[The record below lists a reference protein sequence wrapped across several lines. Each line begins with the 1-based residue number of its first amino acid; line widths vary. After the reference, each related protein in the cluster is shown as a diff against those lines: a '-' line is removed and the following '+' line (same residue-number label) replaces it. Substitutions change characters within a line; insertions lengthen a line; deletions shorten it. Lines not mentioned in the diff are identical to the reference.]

1 MINSINSTPMAREE
15 MLQIL
20 SNLFVQRSSFY
31 AQIILADLQNLPS
44 LKAALAE
51 KMDSKLVNEPT
62 LIVANNNAFTK
73 QNGNGN
79 GNGNGHHNYIPAKPI
94 INTPVVSHSIPQPN
108 KVAPKTINTEEILID
123 LVVQKTGYPQSS
135 ITPDLKLLDDLN
147 LDSIKAGE
155 LIAEAAKKCG
165 VAGEIDPSSLA
176 NASLTNIAEVINS
189 VMPVVE
195 IPQPVKNVPFN
206 HQVEEQNSAN
216 LNSNWVRNFSVE
228 YVTNGR

>member
-1 MINSINSTPMAREE
+1 MINSINPTPMAREE
-15 MLQIL
+15 ILQTL

-51 KMDSKLVNEPT
+51 KVDSRLVNEPT
-62 LIVANNNAFTK
+62 IIVANNNAFTK
-73 QNGNGN
+73 QNDNDNGN
-79 GNGNGHHNYIPAKPI
+79 GNRNYIPAKPVI
-94 INTPVVSHSIPQPN
+94 DTIPQPN
-108 KVAPKTINTEEILID
+108 TVVSTTINTEEILID

-176 NASLTNIAEVINS
+176 NSSLTNIAEVINS
-189 VMPVVE
+189 VMPAVE
-195 IPQPVKNVPFN
+195 IPQPVKNITFN
-206 HQVEEQNSAN
+206 NQIKEQNSAN

>member
-1 MINSINSTPMAREE
+1 MINSINPTPMAREE
-15 MLQIL
+15 ILQIL

-51 KMDSKLVNEPT
+51 KVDSKLVNEPT
-62 LIVANNNAFTK
+62 IIVANNNAFTK
-73 QNGNGN
+73 QNDNDNGN
-79 GNGNGHHNYIPAKPI
+79 GNRNYIPAKPVI
-94 INTPVVSHSIPQPN
+94 DTIPQPN
-108 KVAPKTINTEEILID
+108 TVVSTTINTEEILID

-176 NASLTNIAEVINS
+176 NSSLTNIAEVINS
-189 VMPVVE
+189 VMPAVE
-195 IPQPVKNVPFN
+195 IPQPVKNITFN
-206 HQVEEQNSAN
+206 NQIKEQNSAN